1 MNEIEHLEQ
10 ILLGKLINNANH
22 YYENHTLLNESLFSN
37 AEHKKLFKIID
48 EQYQENNKVDLT
60 QFYLSFADKSSAINL
75 AQECLNKSYDLYQ
88 PQSLVLMLN
97 QTSKK
102 KELKSLCENT
112 LQRINNDDDLFQMIN
127 DIELKTQKI
136 GNVDN
141 SKIISIK
148 EQMPSMMKNLEK
160 NMQSDGLTGIPSGFL
175 CIDNFTSGWQKQ
187 DLVIIGGASS
197 MGKTSFALNLAI
209 NAVKLGHSTVVF
221 SYEMSVNQM
230 LMRLVSGD
238 TDINNK
244 HLLKGKIYENELTK
258 IHNSV
263 SRLEKL
269 NMYIDECKNTSLKY
283 LLNRIRQYVIS
294 KKVEMVV
301 VDYMQLI
308 SYNIH
313 GRSREQEVSHVA
325 RALKNIAKE
334 LDITVIALSQ
344 LSRNVSKRETGRPT
358 LADLRESGE
367 IEQAADVVTFV
378 YRPEYYGIKVDNS
391 GNSVEG
397 LAEIIFAKGRNI
409 GIGSRHLRFVDYLT
423 KFEELPT
430 SYSG

>member
-10 ILLGKLINNANH
+10 ILLGKLINNPNH
-22 YYENHTLLNESLFSN
+22 YYENHTLLNESLFSKY
-37 AEHKKLFKIID
+37 EHKELYKVID
-48 EQYQENNKVDLT
+48 AQYQKNNKVDLT
-60 QFYLSFADKSSAINL
+60 EFYLSFGDKSSAINL
-75 AQECLNKSYDLYQ
+75 AQQCMEKSYDLYQ

-97 QTSKK
+97 QSNRKK
-102 KELKSLCENT
+102 NLKGLCLETLKRIENE
-112 LQRINNDDDLFQMIN
+112 DDLFEMVN
-127 DIELKTQKI
+127 DMERKIQKI
-136 GNVDN
+136 GNVDD
-141 SKIISIK
+141 SEIVSIA
-148 EQMPSMMKNLEK
+148 EQMPGMMKGLEK

-197 MGKTSFALNLAI
+197 MGKTSFALNLAL
-209 NAVKLGHSTVVF
+209 NAVKLGHPTVIF

-230 LMRLVSGD
+230 LMRMVSGD

-244 HLLKGKIYENELTK
+244 HLLKGKIYDNELIK
-258 IHNSV
+258 IHSSV

-269 NMYIDECKNTSLKY
+269 EMYIDECKNTSLKY
-283 LLNRIRQYVIS
+283 LLNRIRQYVIA
-294 KKVEMVV
+294 KNVQMVV

-308 SYNIH
+308 SYNLH

-344 LSRNVSKRETGRPT
+344 LSRNVSRRETGRPT

-378 YRPEYYGIKVDNS
+378 YRPEYYGIKTDDV
-391 GNSVEG
+391 GKSVEG
-397 LAEIIFAKGRNI
+397 MAEIIFAKGRNI
-409 GIGSRHLRFVDYLT
+409 GIGSRYLRFVDYLT

-430 SYSG
+430 MPR

>member
-378 YRPEYYGIKVDNS
+378 YRPEYYGIKVDSS

>member
-1 MNEIEHLEQ
+1 M
-10 ILLGKLINNANH
+10 
-22 YYENHTLLNESLFSN
+22 
-37 AEHKKLFKIID
+37 
-48 EQYQENNKVDLT
+48 
-60 QFYLSFADKSSAINL
+60 
-75 AQECLNKSYDLYQ
+75 YQ
-88 PQSLVLMLN
+88 PQSLILILN

-102 KELKSLCENT
+102 KQLKKLCENT
-112 LQRINNDDDLFQMIN
+112 LNRINNDDDLFEMVQA
-127 DIELKTQKI
+127 IELETQKI
-136 GNVDN
+136 GNIDD

-148 EQMPSMMKNLEK
+148 EQMPNMLKTLEK
-160 NMQSDGLTGIPSGFL
+160 NMQSNGLTGIPSGFL
-175 CIDNFTSGWQKQ
+175 SIDNFTSGWQKQ
-187 DLVIIGGASS
+187 DLVIVGGASS

-209 NAVKLGHSTVVF
+209 NAVKLGHPTVVF

-230 LMRLVSGD
+230 LMRLISGD

-244 HLLKGKIYENELTK
+244 HLLKGKLYDNELIK
-258 IHNSV
+258 IHSSV
-263 SRLEKL
+263 SKLENL
-269 NMYIDECKNTSLKY
+269 DMYIDECKNTSLKY
-283 LLNRIRQYVIS
+283 LLNRIRQYVIA
-294 KKVEMVV
+294 KKIQMVV

-344 LSRNVSKRETGRPT
+344 LSRNVSKRDTGRPT

-378 YRPEYYGIKVDNS
+378 YRPEYYGIKVDDM
-391 GNSVEG
+391 GKSVEG
-397 LAEIIFAKGRNI
+397 MAEIIFAKGRNI
-409 GIGSRHLRFVDYLT
+409 GIGSRYLKFIDYLT

-430 SYSG
+430 LHR

>member
-22 YYENHTLLNESLFSN
+22 YYENHTLLNESLFTN
-37 AEHKKLFKIID
+37 TEHKKLFKTID
-48 EQYQENNKVDLT
+48 AQYQENNKVDLT

-88 PQSLVLMLN
+88 PQSIVLMLN

-209 NAVKLGHSTVVF
+209 NAVKLGHPTVVF

-244 HLLKGKIYENELTK
+244 HLLKGKIYDNEMIK
-258 IHNSV
+258 IQNSV
-263 SRLEKL
+263 SKLEKL

-283 LLNRIRQYVIS
+283 LLNRIRQYVIA
-294 KKVEMVV
+294 KKIQMVV

-378 YRPEYYGIKVDNS
+378 YRPEYYGIKVDDM
-391 GNSVEG
+391 GKSVEG
-397 LAEIIFAKGRNI
+397 MAEIIFAKGRNI
-409 GIGSRHLRFVDYLT
+409 GIGSRYLKFIDYLT

-430 SYSG
+430 LHR

>member
-187 DLVIIGGASS
+187 DLIIIGGASS

-378 YRPEYYGIKVDNS
+378 YRPEYYGIKVDSS

>member
-10 ILLGKLINNANH
+10 VLLGKLINNANH
-22 YYENHTLLNESLFSN
+22 YYENHTLLNESLFN
-37 AEHKKLFKIID
+37 KYEHKELYKVID
-48 EQYQENNKVDLT
+48 AQYQKNNKVDLT
-60 QFYLSFADKSSAINL
+60 EFYLSFGDKSSAISL
-75 AQECLNKSYDLYQ
+75 AQQCIDKSYDLYQ

-97 QTSKK
+97 QSNRK
-102 KELKSLCENT
+102 KSLKGLCLETLKRIENE
-112 LQRINNDDDLFQMIN
+112 DDLFEMVN
-127 DIELKTQKI
+127 DMERKIQKI
-136 GNVDN
+136 GNVDD
-141 SKIISIK
+141 SEIVSIA
-148 EQMPSMMKNLEK
+148 EQMPSMMKGLEK

-197 MGKTSFALNLAI
+197 MGKTSFALNLAL
-209 NAVKLGHSTVVF
+209 NAVKLGHPTVIF

-230 LMRLVSGD
+230 LMRMVSGD

-244 HLLKGKIYENELTK
+244 HLLKGKIYDNELIK
-258 IHNSV
+258 IHSSV

-269 NMYIDECKNTSLKY
+269 EMYIDECKNTSLKY
-283 LLNRIRQYVIS
+283 LLNRIRQYVIA
-294 KKVEMVV
+294 KNVQMVV

-308 SYNIH
+308 SYNLH

-344 LSRNVSKRETGRPT
+344 LSRNVSRRETGRPT

-378 YRPEYYGIKVDNS
+378 YRPEYYGIKTDDI
-391 GNSVEG
+391 GKSVEG
-397 LAEIIFAKGRNI
+397 MAEIIFAKGRNI
-409 GIGSRHLRFVDYLT
+409 GIGSRYLRFIDYLT
-423 KFEELPT
+423 KFEEIST
-430 SYSG
+430 FKS

>member
-1 MNEIEHLEQ
+1 MNDIEYFEKV
-10 ILLGKLINNANH
+10 LLGKLINNPNH
-22 YYENHTLLNESLFSN
+22 YYENHTLLDESLFTN
-37 AEHKKLFKIID
+37 IEHKKLYNAID
-48 EQYQENNKVDLT
+48 AQYQTNNKVDLT
-60 QFYLSFADKSSAINL
+60 EFYLSFSDKSSAITL
-75 AQECLNKSYDLYQ
+75 ANECLNNSYDMYQ
-88 PQSLVLMLN
+88 PQSLILILN

-102 KELKSLCENT
+102 KQLKKLCENT
-112 LQRINNDDDLFQMIN
+112 LNRINNDDDLFEMVQ
-127 DIELKTQKI
+127 DIELETQKI
-136 GNVDN
+136 GNIDD

-148 EQMPSMMKNLEK
+148 EQMPNMLKTLEK
-160 NMQSDGLTGIPSGFL
+160 NMQSNGLTGIPSGFL

-187 DLVIIGGASS
+187 DLVIVGGASS

-209 NAVKLGHSTVVF
+209 NAVKLGHPTVVF

-230 LMRLVSGD
+230 LMRLISGD

-244 HLLKGKIYENELTK
+244 HLLKGKLYDNELTK
-258 IHNSV
+258 IHSSV
-263 SRLEKL
+263 SKLENL
-269 NMYIDECKNTSLKY
+269 DMYIDECKNTSLKY
-283 LLNRIRQYVIS
+283 LLNRIRQYVIA
-294 KKVEMVV
+294 KKIQMVV

-344 LSRNVSKRETGRPT
+344 LSRNVSKRDTGRPT

-378 YRPEYYGIKVDNS
+378 YRPEYYGIKVDDM
-391 GNSVEG
+391 GKSVEG
-397 LAEIIFAKGRNI
+397 MAEIIFAKGRNI
-409 GIGSRHLRFVDYLT
+409 GIGSRYLKFIDYLT

-430 SYSG
+430 LHR